1 MWEGRKYTTAKTTD
15 NYRDKLSAVPE
26 AETCGWLKDNFGVS
40 WQIGPTILGQIMCDP
55 SKSERVIKAFLSMK
69 KFDNE

>member
-40 WQIGPTILGQIMCDP
+40 WQIGPTMLGQIMCTLP
-55 SKSERVIKAFLSMK
+55 NRNVLSRL
-69 KFDNE
+69 FYL